1 MKKIPSLFRKKYT
14 AKKLEKKIFKK
25 LYVPEDKKYVKSL
38 FTEVEK
44 KGAKQIPIY
53 AIPEEKRTQL
63 AKKEMKRLK
72 ALAKQIK
79 SQKGRV
85 NFIPLIVSLA
95 FIAAIPICFTMFK
108 NVLIKKG
115 ITVVCE
121 KIFEAKCDI
130 ESVDFKFF
138 DSSLK
143 IKKIEIANKNDYMKN
158 LVDIGSITLDFDLGQ
173 LLRKRFV
180 ADELSV
186 LDVNS
191 GTERKTSGELP
202 PKKSKKIQKDKEK
215 TAKKASE
222 SKFGKMLAEK
232 KATAANSLE
241 KNITGL
247 FNQFNP
253 ETLMQTYYS
262 QLQTPA
268 ISQQVQEQIPQMVA
282 KWQAKPA
289 EVQATVDSLQ
299 ASVNEIVSFDYASV
313 QNNPLKIKEFIEKID
328 STKKNIEKVKSDA
341 NGVLKS
347 FNTDIAE
354 ADGLRKTVQNAV
366 THDMNFANSEI
377 NKIKS
382 LNISDGTK
390 LISGMF
396 ENVACDVLGKY
407 YPYAQKG
414 VNYLLELKTKQG
426 SDKKEAKA
434 KKEKK
439 EKSKYSVKRAPGRD
453 IFYRQDKV
461 PALWIK
467 KMAGSG
473 PNFFAQATDIASNQD
488 IIDKPA
494 KIDFNMDLNN
504 LHHSAK
510 LVVDFRS
517 NTKEPLIRADY
528 GIKNIPLNIPAE
540 KFGAYPGVPA
550 FTAKC
555 AVDAILKIF
564 DDEGFEITGKGWLTD
579 LNITT
584 VPFEPE
590 YASKIYSNVMG
601 RIKTVRASMT
611 SGFTLS
617 GGLNMLLDS
626 DADVQVMNSLKQ
638 EMEAQLAGIKE
649 NLKAELTKR
658 INEAS
663 GGALGQ
669 FGSLDDI
676 KKKLTGSVSTAT
688 GFEKQLNQKK
698 AEAEK
703 QMKGQAEDAAK
714 KATKQATDKA
724 KKEIGNQLK
733 NLF

>member
-14 AKKLEKKIFKK
+14 AKKLEKKIYKK
-25 LYVPEDKKYVKSL
+25 LYVPDDKKYVKGL

-53 AIPEEKRTQL
+53 AIPADKAEQL
-63 AKKEMKRLK
+63 AKKDMKRLK
-72 ALAKQIK
+72 LLAKQIK
-79 SQKGRV
+79 KQKGRV
-85 NFIPLIVSLA
+85 NFVPLIVTIA
-95 FIAAIPICFTMFK
+95 FIAAIPICFSMFK
-108 NVLIKKG
+108 NVIIKKA
-115 ITVVCE
+115 ITVACE
-121 KIFEAKCDI
+121 NIFEAKTDI
-130 ESVDFKFF
+130 EKVDFKFL

-158 LVDIGSITLDFDLGQ
+158 LVDIGSITIDFDLGQ

-186 LDVNS
+186 LDVNT
-191 GTERKTSGELP
+191 GTERTTSGELP
-202 PKKSKKIQKDKEK
+202 PAKEKKIKKQKAKAEK
-215 TAKKASE
+215 QASE
-222 SKFGKMLAEK
+222 SKLGKALSDK
-232 KATAANSLE
+232 KAVAANSLE

-253 ETLMQTYYS
+253 ETLMQNYAA

-268 ISQQVQEQIPQMVA
+268 ISKQVQEQIPQIVA

-289 EVQATVDSLQ
+289 EVQKTVDELQ
-299 ASVNEIVSFDYASV
+299 KSVNEIMSFDYSAV
-313 QNNPLKIKEFIEKID
+313 QNNPLKIKEFIESLD
-328 STKKNIEKVKSDA
+328 ATYKNIEKVKNDA
-341 NGVLKS
+341 NGVLNS
-347 FNTDIAE
+347 FNADIAE

-382 LNISDGTK
+382 LNVSDGTK

-414 VNYLLELKTKQG
+414 VSDLLELKSKQA
-426 SDKKEAKA
+426 SKPKTEKV

-439 EKSKYSVKRAPGRD
+439 KYSVKRAPGRD

-488 IIDKPA
+488 IINKPA
-494 KIDFNMDLNN
+494 KIDFNMDLWN
-504 LHHSAK
+504 LHHTAK
-510 LVVDFRS
+510 LVVDFRTE
-517 NTKEPLIRADY
+517 TKEPLVRADY
-528 GIKNIPLNIPAE
+528 GLKNIPLNIPAE
-540 KFGAYPGVPA
+540 KFGEYPGVPS
-550 FTAKC
+550 FDAKC
-555 AVDAILKIF
+555 AVDAIFKIF
-564 DDEGFEITGKGWLTD
+564 DDEGFEITGKGLLTD
-579 LNITT
+579 LKIST

-590 YASKIYSNVMG
+590 YASKIYSSVMG
-601 RIKTVRASMT
+601 RINTVRASMT
-611 SGFTLS
+611 SGFTIS
-617 GGLNMLLDS
+617 DGLKMALDS
-626 DADVQVMNSLKQ
+626 DADVQVINSIKK

-676 KKKLTGSVSTAT
+676 KSKLTGSVGQAN
-688 GFEKQLNQKK
+688 GYEKQLTQKRS
-698 AEAEK
+698 EAEK
-703 QMKGQAEDAAK
+703 QLKGKAEQATQ
-714 KATKQATDKA
+714 KATDSA

-733 NLF
+733 KLF

>member
-14 AKKLEKKIFKK
+14 AKKLEKKIYKK
-25 LYVPEDKKYVKSL
+25 LYVPDDKKYVKSL

-53 AIPEEKRTQL
+53 AIPADKAEQLEK
-63 AKKEMKRLK
+63 KDMKRLK
-72 ALAKQIK
+72 LLAKQIK

-85 NFIPLIVSLA
+85 NFVPLIVTIA
-95 FIAAIPICFTMFK
+95 FIVAIPVCFSMFK
-108 NVLIKKG
+108 NVIIKKAL
-115 ITVVCE
+115 TVVCE
-121 KIFEAKCDI
+121 NIFEAKTDI
-130 ESVDFKFF
+130 EKVDFKFL

-143 IKKIEIANKNDYMKN
+143 IKKVEIANKNDYMKN
-158 LVDIGSITLDFDLGQ
+158 LVDIGSITIDFDLGQ

-186 LDVNS
+186 LDVNT
-191 GTERKTSGELP
+191 GTERTTSGELP
-202 PKKSKKIQKDKEK
+202 PAKEKKIKKQKAKTEK
-215 TAKKASE
+215 AASE
-222 SKFGKMLAEK
+222 SKLGKALSDK
-232 KATAANSLE
+232 KAVAADSLQ

-253 ETLMQTYYS
+253 ETLMQNYAA

-268 ISQQVQEQIPQMVA
+268 ISTQVQEQIPQIVA

-289 EVQATVDSLQ
+289 EVQKTVDELQ
-299 ASVNEIVSFDYASV
+299 KSVNEIMAFDYSSV
-313 QNNPLKIKEFIEKID
+313 QNNPLKIKEFIETLD
-328 STKKNIEKVKSDA
+328 STYKNIDKVKNDA
-341 NGVLKS
+341 NGVLNS
-347 FNTDIAE
+347 FNADIAE

-382 LNISDGTK
+382 LNVSDGTK

-407 YPYAQKG
+407 YPYAMKG
-414 VNYLLELKTKQG
+414 VDYLLELKSKQATQP
-426 SDKKEAKA
+426 KKEKA

-439 EKSKYSVKRAPGRD
+439 QKYTVKRAPGRD

-488 IIDKPA
+488 IINKPA
-494 KIDFNMDLNN
+494 KIDFNMDLWN
-504 LHHSAK
+504 LQHTAK
-510 LVVDFRS
+510 LVVDFRTE
-517 NTKEPLIRADY
+517 TKEPLVRADY
-528 GIKNIPLNIPAE
+528 CLKNIPLNIPAE
-540 KFGAYPGVPA
+540 KFGEYPGVPS
-550 FTAKC
+550 FDAKC

-564 DDEGFEITGKGWLTD
+564 DDEGFEITGKGLLTD
-579 LNITT
+579 LKIST

-590 YASKIYSNVMG
+590 YASKIYSSVMG
-601 RIKTVRASMT
+601 RINTVRASMT

-617 GGLNMLLDS
+617 GGLNMALDS
-626 DADVQVMNSLKQ
+626 DADVQVINSIKK

-649 NLKAELTKR
+649 NLKSELTKR

-663 GGALGQ
+663 GGALSQ

-676 KKKLTGSVSTAT
+676 KSKLTGSVGQAN
-688 GFEKQLNQKK
+688 GYEKQLTQKRS
-698 AEAEK
+698 EAEK
-703 QMKGQAEDAAK
+703 QMKGKADEATK
-714 KATKQATDKA
+714 KATDSA
-724 KKEIGNQLK
+724 KKELGNKLK
-733 NLF
+733 KLF

>member
-14 AKKLEKKIFKK
+14 AKKLEKKIYKK
-25 LYVPEDKKYVKSL
+25 LYVPDDKKYVKGL

-53 AIPEEKRTQL
+53 AIPADKAEQL
-63 AKKEMKRLK
+63 AKKDMKRLK
-72 ALAKQIK
+72 LLAKQIK
-79 SQKGRV
+79 KQKGRV
-85 NFIPLIVSLA
+85 NFVPLIVTIA
-95 FIAAIPICFTMFK
+95 FIAAIPICFSMFK
-108 NVLIKKG
+108 NVIIKKA
-115 ITVVCE
+115 ITVACE
-121 KIFEAKCDI
+121 NIFEAKTDI
-130 ESVDFKFF
+130 EKVDFKFL

-158 LVDIGSITLDFDLGQ
+158 LVDIGSITIDFDLGQ

-186 LDVNS
+186 LDVNT
-191 GTERKTSGELP
+191 GTERTTSGELP
-202 PKKSKKIQKDKEK
+202 PAKEKKIKKQKAKAEK
-215 TAKKASE
+215 QASE
-222 SKFGKMLAEK
+222 SKLGKALSDK
-232 KATAANSLE
+232 KAVAANSLE

-253 ETLMQTYYS
+253 ETLMQNYAA

-268 ISQQVQEQIPQMVA
+268 ISKQVQEQIPQIVA

-289 EVQATVDSLQ
+289 EVQKTVDELQ
-299 ASVNEIVSFDYASV
+299 KSVNEIMSFDYSAV
-313 QNNPLKIKEFIEKID
+313 QNNPLKIKEFIESLD
-328 STKKNIEKVKSDA
+328 ATYKNIEKVKNDA
-341 NGVLKS
+341 NGVLNS
-347 FNTDIAE
+347 FNADIAE

-382 LNISDGTK
+382 LNVSDGTK

-414 VNYLLELKTKQG
+414 VNYLLELKSKQA
-426 SDKKEAKA
+426 SKPKTEKVKKDKK
-434 KKEKK
+434 
-439 EKSKYSVKRAPGRD
+439 KYSVKRAPGRD

-488 IIDKPA
+488 IINKPA
-494 KIDFNMDLNN
+494 KIDFNMDLWN
-504 LHHSAK
+504 LQHTAK
-510 LVVDFRS
+510 LVVDFRTE
-517 NTKEPLIRADY
+517 TKEPLVRADY
-528 GIKNIPLNIPAE
+528 GLKNIPLNIPAE
-540 KFGAYPGVPA
+540 KFGEYPGVPS
-550 FTAKC
+550 FDAKC
-555 AVDAILKIF
+555 AVDAIFKIF
-564 DDEGFEITGKGWLTD
+564 DDEGFEITGKGLLTD
-579 LNITT
+579 LKIST

-590 YASKIYSNVMG
+590 YASKIYSSVMG

-611 SGFTLS
+611 SGFTIS
-617 GGLNMLLDS
+617 DGLKMALDS
-626 DADVQVMNSLKQ
+626 DADVQVINSIKK
-638 EMEAQLAGIKE
+638 EMEVQLAGIKE

-676 KKKLTGSVSTAT
+676 KSKLTGSVGQAN
-688 GFEKQLNQKK
+688 GYEKQLTQKRS
-698 AEAEK
+698 EAEK
-703 QMKGQAEDAAK
+703 QLKGKAEETTK
-714 KATKQATDKA
+714 KATDSA

-733 NLF
+733 KLF

>member
-14 AKKLEKKIFKK
+14 AKKLEKKIYKR
-25 LYVPEDKKYVKSL
+25 LYVPDDRKYVKSL
-38 FTEVEK
+38 FSEVEK
-44 KGAKQIPIY
+44 KGKKQIPIY
-53 AIPEEKRTQL
+53 AIPSDKAEQL
-63 AKKEMKRLK
+63 AKKDMKRLK

-85 NFIPLIVSLA
+85 NFVPLFVTLA
-95 FIAAIPICFTMFK
+95 FIAAIPICFITFK
-108 NVLIKKG
+108 NVIIKKA

-121 KIFEAKCDI
+121 NIFEAKCDI
-130 ESVDFKFF
+130 ENVDFKFL

-180 ADELSV
+180 ADELSL

-191 GTERKTSGELP
+191 GTDRKTSGELP
-202 PKKSKKIQKDKEK
+202 PKKEKKIKKSKEK
-215 TAKKASE
+215 VEKQASE
-222 SKFGKMLAEK
+222 SKFGKILAEK
-232 KATAANSLE
+232 KATAASSLE
-241 KNITGL
+241 SNITGL
-247 FNQFNP
+247 FNQVNP
-253 ETLMQTYYS
+253 ETLMNNFNA

-268 ISQQVQEQIPQMVA
+268 VSQQVQEQIPQIVA
-282 KWQAKPA
+282 KWQAKP
-289 EVQATVDSLQ
+289 VDIQKTVDELQ
-299 ASVNEIVSFDYASV
+299 KSVNEIMAFDFNAV
-313 QNNPLKIKEFIEKID
+313 QNNPLKIKEFIENID
-328 STKKNIEKVKSDA
+328 STKKNIEKVKNDA

-347 FNTDIAE
+347 FNADVSE
-354 ADGLRKTVQNAV
+354 ADALRKKVQNAV

-426 SDKKEAKA
+426 SDAKKAKEEKA
-434 KKEKK
+434 KKEKT
-439 EKSKYSVKRAPGRD
+439 KYTVHRAPGRD
-453 IFYRQDKV
+453 IFYKQDKV

-488 IIDKPA
+488 IINKPA
-494 KIDFNMDLNN
+494 KIDFNMELYGLNHN
-504 LHHSAK
+504 AK
-510 LVVDFRS
+510 VVVDFRTD
-517 NTKEPLIRADY
+517 TKEPLVRADY
-528 GIKNIPLNIPAE
+528 GLKNIPLNIPAE
-540 KFGAYPGVPA
+540 KFGEYPGVPS
-550 FTAKC
+550 FDSKC

-564 DDEGFEITGKGWLTD
+564 DDEGFELTGKGLLTD
-579 LNITT
+579 LKISTI
-584 VPFEPE
+584 PFEPE

-601 RIKTVRASMT
+601 RINTVRAGIT
-611 SGFTLS
+611 SGFTMS
-617 GGLNMLLDS
+617 GGLNLNLSS
-626 DADVQVMNSLKQ
+626 DADVQVINSLKK

-649 NLKAELTKR
+649 NLKAELTKK

-669 FGSLDDI
+669 FGSLDEL
-676 KKKLTGSVSTAT
+676 KNKLTGSVNQAT
-688 GFEKQLNQKK
+688 GYEKQLQQKRT
-698 AEAEK
+698 EAEK
-703 QMKGQAEDAAK
+703 QLKGKTEETTK
-714 KATKQATDKA
+714 KAAESATK
-724 KKEIGNQLK
+724 ELGNQLK
-733 NLF
+733 KLF

>member
-14 AKKLEKKIFKK
+14 AKKLEKKIYKK
-25 LYVPEDKKYVKSL
+25 LYVPDDKKYVKGL

-53 AIPEEKRTQL
+53 AIPADKAEQL
-63 AKKEMKRLK
+63 AKKDMKRLK
-72 ALAKQIK
+72 LLAKQIK
-79 SQKGRV
+79 KQKGRV
-85 NFIPLIVSLA
+85 NFVPLIVTIA
-95 FIAAIPICFTMFK
+95 FIAAIPICFSMFK
-108 NVLIKKG
+108 NVIIKKA

-121 KIFEAKCDI
+121 NIFEAKTDI
-130 ESVDFKFF
+130 EKVDFKFL

-158 LVDIGSITLDFDLGQ
+158 LVDIGSITIDFDLGQ

-202 PKKSKKIQKDKEK
+202 PAKEKKIKNQKAKAEKE
-215 TAKKASE
+215 ASE
-222 SKFGKMLAEK
+222 SKLGKALSDK
-232 KATAANSLE
+232 KAVAANSLE

-253 ETLMQTYYS
+253 ETLMQNYAA

-268 ISQQVQEQIPQMVA
+268 ISKQVQEQIPQIVA

-289 EVQATVDSLQ
+289 EVQKTVDELQ
-299 ASVNEIVSFDYASV
+299 KSVNEIMSFDYSAV
-313 QNNPLKIKEFIEKID
+313 QNNPLKIKEFIESLD
-328 STKKNIEKVKSDA
+328 ATYKNIEKVKNDA
-341 NGVLKS
+341 NGVLNS
-347 FNTDIAE
+347 FNADIAE

-382 LNISDGTK
+382 LDVSDGTK

-414 VNYLLELKTKQG
+414 VSYLLELKSKQA
-426 SDKKEAKA
+426 SKPKTEKV

-439 EKSKYSVKRAPGRD
+439 KYSVKRAPGRD

-488 IIDKPA
+488 IINKPA
-494 KIDFNMDLNN
+494 KIDFNMDLWN
-504 LHHSAK
+504 LQHTAK
-510 LVVDFRS
+510 LVVDFRTE
-517 NTKEPLIRADY
+517 TKEPLVRADY
-528 GIKNIPLNIPAE
+528 GLKNIPLNIPAE
-540 KFGAYPGVPA
+540 KFGEYPGVPS
-550 FTAKC
+550 FDAKC
-555 AVDAILKIF
+555 AVDAIFKIF
-564 DDEGFEITGKGWLTD
+564 DDEGFEITGKGLLTD
-579 LNITT
+579 LKIST

-590 YASKIYSNVMG
+590 YASKIYSSVMG
-601 RIKTVRASMT
+601 RINTVRASMT
-611 SGFTLS
+611 SGFTIS
-617 GGLNMLLDS
+617 DGLKMALDS
-626 DADVQVMNSLKQ
+626 DADVQVINSIKK

-649 NLKAELTKR
+649 NLKTELTKR

-676 KKKLTGSVSTAT
+676 KSKLTGSVGQAN
-688 GFEKQLNQKK
+688 GYEKQLTQKRS
-698 AEAEK
+698 EAEK
-703 QMKGQAEDAAK
+703 QLKGKAEEATK
-714 KATKQATDKA
+714 KATDSA

-733 NLF
+733 KLF

>member
-14 AKKLEKKIFKK
+14 AKKLEKKIYKK
-25 LYVPEDKKYVKSL
+25 LYVPDDKKYVKGL

-53 AIPEEKRTQL
+53 AIPADKAEQL
-63 AKKEMKRLK
+63 AKKDMKRLK
-72 ALAKQIK
+72 LLAKQIK
-79 SQKGRV
+79 KQKGRV
-85 NFIPLIVSLA
+85 NFVPLIVTIA
-95 FIAAIPICFTMFK
+95 FIAAIPICFSMFK
-108 NVLIKKG
+108 NVIIKKA

-121 KIFEAKCDI
+121 NIFEAKTDI
-130 ESVDFKFF
+130 EKVDFKFL

-158 LVDIGSITLDFDLGQ
+158 LVDIGSITIDFDLGQ

-186 LDVNS
+186 LDVNT
-191 GTERKTSGELP
+191 GTERTTSGELP
-202 PKKSKKIQKDKEK
+202 PAKEKKIKKQKAKAEK
-215 TAKKASE
+215 QASE
-222 SKFGKMLAEK
+222 SKLGKALSDK
-232 KATAANSLE
+232 KAVAANSLE

-253 ETLMQTYYS
+253 ETLMQNYAA

-268 ISQQVQEQIPQMVA
+268 ISKQVQEQIPQIVA

-289 EVQATVDSLQ
+289 EVQKTVDELQ
-299 ASVNEIVSFDYASV
+299 KSVNEIMSFDYSAV
-313 QNNPLKIKEFIEKID
+313 QNNPLKIKEFIESLD
-328 STKKNIEKVKSDA
+328 ATYKNIEKVKNDA
-341 NGVLKS
+341 NGVLNS
-347 FNTDIAE
+347 FNADIAE

-382 LNISDGTK
+382 LNVSDGTK

-407 YPYAQKG
+407 YPYVQKG
-414 VNYLLELKTKQG
+414 VSYLLELKSKQA
-426 SDKKEAKA
+426 SKPKTEKV

-439 EKSKYSVKRAPGRD
+439 KYSVKRAPGRD

-488 IIDKPA
+488 IINKPA
-494 KIDFNMDLNN
+494 KIDFNMDLWN
-504 LHHSAK
+504 LQHTAK
-510 LVVDFRS
+510 LVVDFRTE
-517 NTKEPLIRADY
+517 TKEPLVRADY
-528 GIKNIPLNIPAE
+528 GLKNIPLNIPAE
-540 KFGAYPGVPA
+540 KFGEYPGVPS
-550 FTAKC
+550 FDAKC

-564 DDEGFEITGKGWLTD
+564 DDEGFEITGKGLLTD
-579 LNITT
+579 LKIST

-590 YASKIYSNVMG
+590 YASKIYSSVMG
-601 RIKTVRASMT
+601 RINTVRASMT

-617 GGLNMLLDS
+617 GGLNMALDS
-626 DADVQVMNSLKQ
+626 DADVQVINSIKK

-649 NLKAELTKR
+649 NLKSELTKR

-663 GGALGQ
+663 GGALSQ

-676 KKKLTGSVSTAT
+676 KSKLTGSVGQAN
-688 GFEKQLNQKK
+688 GYEKQLTQKRS
-698 AEAEK
+698 EAEK
-703 QMKGQAEDAAK
+703 QMKGKADEATK
-714 KATKQATDKA
+714 KATDSA

-733 NLF
+733 KLF

>member
-14 AKKLEKKIFKK
+14 AKKLEKKIYKK
-25 LYVPEDKKYVKSL
+25 LYVPDDKKYVKGL

-53 AIPEEKRTQL
+53 AIPADKAEQL
-63 AKKEMKRLK
+63 AKKDMKRLK
-72 ALAKQIK
+72 LLAKQIK
-79 SQKGRV
+79 KQKGRV
-85 NFIPLIVSLA
+85 NFVPLIVTIA
-95 FIAAIPICFTMFK
+95 FIVAIPICFSMFK
-108 NVLIKKG
+108 NVIIKKA
-115 ITVVCE
+115 ITVACE
-121 KIFEAKCDI
+121 NIFEAKTDI
-130 ESVDFKFF
+130 EKVDFKFL

-158 LVDIGSITLDFDLGQ
+158 LVDIGSITIDFDLGQ

-191 GTERKTSGELP
+191 GTERKTSGELSP
-202 PKKSKKIQKDKEK
+202 AKEKKIKKQKAKAEKE
-215 TAKKASE
+215 ASE
-222 SKFGKMLAEK
+222 SKLGKALSDK
-232 KATAANSLE
+232 KAVAANSLE

-253 ETLMQTYYS
+253 ETLMQNYAA

-268 ISQQVQEQIPQMVA
+268 ISKQVQEQIPQIVA

-289 EVQATVDSLQ
+289 EVQKTVDELQ
-299 ASVNEIVSFDYASV
+299 KSVNEIMSFDYSAV
-313 QNNPLKIKEFIEKID
+313 QNNPLKIKEFIESLD
-328 STKKNIEKVKSDA
+328 ATYKNIDKVKNDA
-341 NGVLKS
+341 NGVLNS
-347 FNTDIAE
+347 FNADIAE

-382 LNISDGTK
+382 LNVSDGTK

-414 VNYLLELKTKQG
+414 VNYLLELKSKQA
-426 SDKKEAKA
+426 SKPKTEKV

-439 EKSKYSVKRAPGRD
+439 KYSVKRAPGRD

-488 IIDKPA
+488 IINKPA
-494 KIDFNMDLNN
+494 RIDFNMDLWN
-504 LHHSAK
+504 LQHTAK
-510 LVVDFRS
+510 LVVDFRTE
-517 NTKEPLIRADY
+517 TKEPLVRADY
-528 GIKNIPLNIPAE
+528 GLKNIPLNIPAE
-540 KFGAYPGVPA
+540 KFGEYPGVPS
-550 FTAKC
+550 FDAKC
-555 AVDAILKIF
+555 AVDAIFKIF
-564 DDEGFEITGKGWLTD
+564 DDEGFEITGKGLLTD
-579 LNITT
+579 LKIST

-590 YASKIYSNVMG
+590 YASKIYSSVMG
-601 RIKTVRASMT
+601 RINTVRASMT
-611 SGFTLS
+611 SGFTIS
-617 GGLNMLLDS
+617 DGLKMALDS
-626 DADVQVMNSLKQ
+626 DADVQVINSIKK

-676 KKKLTGSVSTAT
+676 KSKLTGSVGQAN
-688 GFEKQLNQKK
+688 GYEKQLTQKRS
-698 AEAEK
+698 EAEK
-703 QMKGQAEDAAK
+703 QLKGKAEEATK
-714 KATKQATDKA
+714 KATDSA

-733 NLF
+733 KLF

>member
-25 LYVPEDKKYVKSL
+25 LYVPDDKKYVKSL
-38 FTEVEK
+38 FAEVEK
-44 KGAKQIPIY
+44 KGSKQIPIY
-53 AIPEEKRTQL
+53 AIPQEKHEQL

-72 ALAKQIK
+72 VLAKQIK

-85 NFIPLIVSLA
+85 NIVPLIVTLA
-95 FIAAIPICFTMFK
+95 FIAAIPITFTMFK
-108 NVLIKKG
+108 NVLIKAG
-115 ITVVCE
+115 ITLVCE
-121 KIFEAKCDI
+121 RVFEARCDI
-130 ESVDFKFF
+130 EKVDFKFF

-143 IKKIEIANKNDYMKN
+143 IKKVEIANKNDYMKN

-173 LLRKRFV
+173 LLKKRFV

-202 PKKSKKIQKDKEK
+202 PAKLKKLKKKKDKA
-215 TAKKASE
+215 AKKASE
-222 SKFGKMLAEK
+222 SKFGKILAEK
-232 KATAANSLE
+232 KEVAANSLE
-241 KNITGL
+241 QNITGL
-247 FNQFNP
+247 FNSLNP
-253 ETLMQTYYS
+253 ETLMNNFYA
-262 QLQTPA
+262 QLQTPE
-268 ISQQVQEQIPQMVA
+268 ISKQVQEQVPQIVA
-282 KWQAKPA
+282 KWQAKPV
-289 EVQATVDSLQ
+289 EVQKTVDDLSK
-299 ASVNEIVSFDYASV
+299 SVNDIVAFDYGAV
-313 QNNPLKIKEFIEKID
+313 QNNPLKIKEFIETID
-328 STKKNIEKVKSDA
+328 STKKNIEKVKNDA

-347 FNTDIAE
+347 FNNDLAE

-366 THDMNFANSEI
+366 NHDMNLANSEI
-377 NKIKS
+377 NKIKA

-426 SDKKEAKA
+426 GEKKDAAAKKA
-434 KKEKK
+434 KKEKT
-439 EKSKYSVKRAPGRD
+439 KYTVHRAPGRD

-473 PNFFAQATDIASNQD
+473 PNFSAEASDIASNQD

-494 KIDFNMDLNN
+494 KINFNMDLYN
-504 LHHSAK
+504 LKHTAK
-510 LVVDFRS
+510 LVVDFR
-517 NTKEPLIRADY
+517 TKTSEPLVRADY

-550 FTAKC
+550 FDAKC
-555 AVDAILKIF
+555 AVDAIIKIF
-564 DDEGFEITGKGWLTD
+564 DDEGFEITGKGLLTD
-579 LNITT
+579 LKITT

-601 RIKTVRASMT
+601 RINTVRASVT
-611 SGFTLS
+611 SGFTMS
-617 GGLNMLLDS
+617 GGLKMLLDS
-626 DADVQVMNSLKQ
+626 DADVQVINSLKK
-638 EMEAQLAGIKE
+638 EMEAQLAEIK
-649 NLKAELTKR
+649 NKLKDELTKK

-676 KKKLTGSVSTAT
+676 KTKLTGSVNMAKD
-688 GFEKQLNQKK
+688 FENKLNQKR

-703 QMKGQAEDAAK
+703 QMKSKAEAETK
-714 KATKQATDKA
+714 KAAQQATDNA

-733 NLF
+733 KLF

>member
-14 AKKLEKKIFKK
+14 AKKLEKKIYKK

-38 FTEVEK
+38 FSEVEK
-44 KGAKQIPIY
+44 KGKKQIPLY
-53 AIPEEKRTQL
+53 AIPEEKQAQL

-79 SQKGRV
+79 KQKGRINIV
-85 NFIPLIVSLA
+85 PLLVTLA

-115 ITVVCE
+115 ITIACE

-130 ESVDFKFF
+130 QSVDFKLL

-202 PKKSKKIQKDKEK
+202 PAKAKKIKKDKAK

-222 SKFGKMLAEK
+222 SQLGKMLAEK
-232 KATAANSLE
+232 KAVAASSLE

-247 FNQFNP
+247 FNSLNP
-253 ETLMQTYYS
+253 ETLMQNFAA
-262 QLQTPA
+262 QLQTPEV
-268 ISQQVQEQIPQMVA
+268 SKQVQEQVPQIIA

-289 EVQATVDSLQ
+289 EVQQTVDALQ
-299 ASVNEIVSFDYASV
+299 ASVNEILNFDYNSV
-313 QNNPLKIKEFIEKID
+313 QNNPLKIKEFIDTLD
-328 STKKNIEKVKSDA
+328 STYKNIDKVKNDA
-341 NGVLKS
+341 NGVLNS
-347 FNTDIAE
+347 FNADIAE

-390 LISGMF
+390 LISGMA

-414 VNYLLELKTKQG
+414 VNYLLELKTKQ
-426 SDKKEAKA
+426 ATQP
-434 KKEKK
+434 KKEKVKK
-439 EKSKYSVKRAPGRD
+439 EKTKYTVKRAPGRD
-453 IFYRQDKV
+453 IYYRQDKV
-461 PALWIK
+461 PSVWIK

-488 IIDKPA
+488 IINKPA
-494 KIDFNMDLNN
+494 IIGFNMELFN
-504 LHHSAK
+504 LQHSAK
-510 LVVDFRS
+510 LVVDFRT
-517 NTKEPLIRADY
+517 NTSEPLIRADY
-528 GIKNIPLNIPAE
+528 GLKNLPLVIPAE
-540 KFGAYPGVPA
+540 KFGSYPGVPA
-550 FTAKC
+550 FDAKC

-564 DDEGFEITGKGWLTD
+564 DDEGFEITGKGLLTD
-579 LNITT
+579 LKITT

-601 RIKTVRASMT
+601 RINTVRASIS
-611 SGFTLS
+611 SGFTMS

-626 DADVQVMNSLKQ
+626 DADVQVLNSLRK
-638 EMEAQLAGIKE
+638 EMEAQLNDIK
-649 NLKAELTKR
+649 NKLKDELTKK

-676 KKKLTGSVSTAT
+676 KAKLTGSVGKANE
-688 GFEKQLNQKK
+688 FEKKLQQKR
-698 AEAEK
+698 AEAEN
-703 QMKGQAEDAAK
+703 QMRSKAEEETK
-714 KATKQATDKA
+714 KAVQQTTDNLKN
-724 KKEIGNQLK
+724 ELGNQLK
-733 NLF
+733 KLF

>member
-14 AKKLEKKIFKK
+14 AKKLEKKIYKK
-25 LYVPEDKKYVKSL
+25 LYVPDDKKYVKSL

-53 AIPEEKRTQL
+53 AIPADKAEQL
-63 AKKEMKRLK
+63 AKKDMKRLK
-72 ALAKQIK
+72 LLAKQIK

-85 NFIPLIVSLA
+85 NFVPLIVTIA
-95 FIAAIPICFTMFK
+95 FIVAIPVCFSMFK
-108 NVLIKKG
+108 NVIIKKAL
-115 ITVVCE
+115 TVVCE
-121 KIFEAKCDI
+121 NIFEAKTDI
-130 ESVDFKFF
+130 EKVDFKFL

-158 LVDIGSITLDFDLGQ
+158 LVDIGSITIDFDLGQ

-186 LDVNS
+186 LDVNT
-191 GTERKTSGELP
+191 GTERTTSGELP
-202 PKKSKKIQKDKEK
+202 PAKEKKIKKQKEK
-215 TAKKASE
+215 AEKAASE
-222 SKFGKMLAEK
+222 SKLGKALSDK
-232 KATAANSLE
+232 KAVAADSLQ

-253 ETLMQTYYS
+253 ETLMQNYAA

-268 ISQQVQEQIPQMVA
+268 ISTQVQEQIPQIVA

-289 EVQATVDSLQ
+289 EVQKTVDELQ
-299 ASVNEIVSFDYASV
+299 KSVNEIMAFDFSSV
-313 QNNPLKIKEFIEKID
+313 QNNPLKIKEFIESLD
-328 STKKNIEKVKSDA
+328 STYKNIDKVKNDA
-341 NGVLKS
+341 NGVLNS
-347 FNTDIAE
+347 FNSDIAE

-382 LNISDGTK
+382 LNVSDGTK

-414 VNYLLELKTKQG
+414 VNYLLELKSKQA
-426 SDKKEAKA
+426 SKPKTEKA

-439 EKSKYSVKRAPGRD
+439 KYSVKRAPGRD

-488 IIDKPA
+488 IINKPA
-494 KIDFNMDLNN
+494 KIDFNMDLWN
-504 LHHSAK
+504 LQHTAK
-510 LVVDFRS
+510 LVVDFRTE
-517 NTKEPLIRADY
+517 TKEPLVRADY
-528 GIKNIPLNIPAE
+528 GLKNIPLNIPAE
-540 KFGAYPGVPA
+540 KFGEYPGVPS
-550 FTAKC
+550 FDAKC

-564 DDEGFEITGKGWLTD
+564 DDEGFEITGKGLLTD
-579 LNITT
+579 LKIST

-590 YASKIYSNVMG
+590 YASKIYSSVMG
-601 RIKTVRASMT
+601 RINTVRASMT

-617 GGLNMLLDS
+617 GGLNMALDS
-626 DADVQVMNSLKQ
+626 DADVQVINSIKK

-649 NLKAELTKR
+649 NLKSELTKR

-663 GGALGQ
+663 GGALSQ

-676 KKKLTGSVSTAT
+676 KSKLTGSVGQAN
-688 GFEKQLNQKK
+688 GYEKQLTQKRS
-698 AEAEK
+698 EAEK
-703 QMKGQAEDAAK
+703 QIKGKADEATK
-714 KATKQATDKA
+714 KATDSA
-724 KKEIGNQLK
+724 KKELGNQLK
-733 NLF
+733 KLF

>member
-14 AKKLEKKIFKK
+14 AKKLEKKIYKK

-38 FTEVEK
+38 FVEVGK
-44 KGAKQIPIY
+44 KGKKEIPIY
-53 AIPEEKRTQL
+53 AIPPEKAEQL

-72 ALAKQIK
+72 LLAKQIK

-85 NFIPLIVSLA
+85 NVVPLIVTLA

-108 NVLIKKG
+108 NIIIKKA
-115 ITVVCE
+115 ITATCE

-130 ESVDFKFF
+130 EKVDFKFF

-202 PKKSKKIQKDKEK
+202 PKKQKKIKKEK
-215 TAKKASE
+215 AKTEKEASE
-222 SKFGKMLAEK
+222 SKLGKVLAEK
-232 KATAANSLE
+232 KATAASSLE
-241 KNITGL
+241 QNITGL

-253 ETLMQTYYS
+253 ETLMNTYYA

-268 ISQQVQEQIPQMVA
+268 ISKQVQEQVPQIVA

-289 EVQATVDSLQ
+289 EVQKTVDELQ
-299 ASVNEIVSFDYASV
+299 KSVNDIVSFDFNSV
-313 QNNPLKIKEFIEKID
+313 QNNPLKIKEFIETID
-328 STKKNIEKVKSDA
+328 STKKNLEKVKSDA
-341 NGVLKS
+341 NGVLNS
-347 FNTDIAE
+347 FNADIAE
-354 ADGLRKTVQNAV
+354 ADNLRKTVQDAV
-366 THDMNFANSEI
+366 THDMNFANAEI

-407 YPYAQKG
+407 YPYAVKG
-414 VNYLLELKTKQG
+414 VDYLLEMKAKQA
-426 SDKKEAKA
+426 SQPKKEKA

-439 EKSKYSVKRAPGRD
+439 QKYTVKRAAGRD

-473 PNFFAQATDIASNQD
+473 PNFYAQATDIASNQD
-488 IIDKPA
+488 IINKPA
-494 KIDFNMDLNN
+494 KIDFNMDLYN
-504 LHHSAK
+504 LQHTAK
-510 LVVDFRS
+510 LVVDFRT
-517 NTKEPLIRADY
+517 NTSEPLIRADY
-528 GIKNIPLNIPAE
+528 GLKNIPLNIPAE

-550 FTAKC
+550 FDAKC

-564 DDEGFEITGKGWLTD
+564 DDEGFEITGKGLLTD
-579 LNITT
+579 LKITT
-584 VPFEPE
+584 APFEPE

-601 RIKTVRASMT
+601 RINTVRASVT
-611 SGFTLS
+611 SGFTMS
-617 GGLNMLLDS
+617 GGLKMLLDS
-626 DADVQVMNSLKQ
+626 DADVQVINSLKK
-638 EMEAQLAGIKE
+638 EMEAQLAEIK
-649 NLKAELTKR
+649 NKLKDELTKK

-676 KKKLTGSVSTAT
+676 KNKLTGSLGQANDY
-688 GFEKQLNQKK
+688 EKKLNQKRS
-698 AEAEK
+698 EAEK
-703 QMKGQAEDAAK
+703 QMKGKADEATK
-714 KATKQATDKA
+714 KATDSA
-724 KKEIGNQLK
+724 KKELGNQLK
-733 NLF
+733 KLF

>member
-14 AKKLEKKIFKK
+14 AKKLEKKIYKK
-25 LYVPEDKKYVKSL
+25 LYVPDDKKYVKSL

-53 AIPEEKRTQL
+53 AIPADKAEQL
-63 AKKEMKRLK
+63 AKKDMKRLK
-72 ALAKQIK
+72 LLAKQIK

-85 NFIPLIVSLA
+85 NFVPLIVTIA
-95 FIAAIPICFTMFK
+95 FIVAIPVCFSMFK
-108 NVLIKKG
+108 NVIIKKAL
-115 ITVVCE
+115 TVVCE
-121 KIFEAKCDI
+121 NIFEAKTDI
-130 ESVDFKFF
+130 GKVDFKFL

-143 IKKIEIANKNDYMKN
+143 IKKVEIANKNDYMKN
-158 LVDIGSITLDFDLGQ
+158 LVDIGSITIDFDLGQ

-186 LDVNS
+186 LDVNT
-191 GTERKTSGELP
+191 GTERTTSGELP
-202 PKKSKKIQKDKEK
+202 PAKEKKIKKQKEK
-215 TAKKASE
+215 AEKAASE
-222 SKFGKMLAEK
+222 SKLGKALSDK
-232 KATAANSLE
+232 KAVAADSLQ

-253 ETLMQTYYS
+253 ETLMQNYAA

-268 ISQQVQEQIPQMVA
+268 ISTQVQEQIPQIVA

-289 EVQATVDSLQ
+289 EVQKTVDELQ
-299 ASVNEIVSFDYASV
+299 KSVNEIMAFDFSSV
-313 QNNPLKIKEFIEKID
+313 QNNPLKIKEFIESLD
-328 STKKNIEKVKSDA
+328 STYKNIDKVKNDA
-341 NGVLKS
+341 NGVLNS
-347 FNTDIAE
+347 FNADVAE
-354 ADGLRKTVQNAV
+354 ADGLRKNVQNAV

-382 LNISDGTK
+382 LNVSDGTK

-407 YPYAQKG
+407 YPYAMKG
-414 VNYLLELKTKQG
+414 VDYLLELKSKQATQP
-426 SDKKEAKA
+426 KKEKA

-439 EKSKYSVKRAPGRD
+439 QKYTVKRAPGRD

-488 IIDKPA
+488 IINKPA
-494 KIDFNMDLNN
+494 KIDFNMDLWN
-504 LHHSAK
+504 LQHTAK
-510 LVVDFRS
+510 LVVDFRTE
-517 NTKEPLIRADY
+517 TKEPLVRADY
-528 GIKNIPLNIPAE
+528 GLKNIPLNIPAE
-540 KFGAYPGVPA
+540 KFGEYPGVPS
-550 FTAKC
+550 FDAKC

-564 DDEGFEITGKGWLTD
+564 DDEGFEITGKGLLTD
-579 LNITT
+579 LKIST

-590 YASKIYSNVMG
+590 YASKIYSSVMG
-601 RIKTVRASMT
+601 RINTVRASMT

-617 GGLNMLLDS
+617 GGLNMALDS
-626 DADVQVMNSLKQ
+626 DADVQVINSIKK

-663 GGALGQ
+663 GGALSQ

-676 KKKLTGSVSTAT
+676 KSKLTGSVGQAN
-688 GFEKQLNQKK
+688 GYEKQLTQKRS
-698 AEAEK
+698 EAEK
-703 QMKGQAEDAAK
+703 QMKGKADEATK
-714 KATKQATDKA
+714 KATDSA

-733 NLF
+733 KLF

>member
-14 AKKLEKKIFKK
+14 AKKLEKKIYKK
-25 LYVPEDKKYVKSL
+25 LYVPDDKKYVKSL

-53 AIPEEKRTQL
+53 AIPADKAEQL
-63 AKKEMKRLK
+63 AKKDMKRLK
-72 ALAKQIK
+72 LLAKQIK

-85 NFIPLIVSLA
+85 NFVPLIVTIA
-95 FIAAIPICFTMFK
+95 FIVAIPVCFSMFK
-108 NVLIKKG
+108 NVIIKKAL
-115 ITVVCE
+115 TVVCE
-121 KIFEAKCDI
+121 NIFEAKTDI
-130 ESVDFKFF
+130 EKVDFKFL

-143 IKKIEIANKNDYMKN
+143 IKKVEIANKNDYMKN
-158 LVDIGSITLDFDLGQ
+158 LVDIGSITIDFDLGQ

-186 LDVNS
+186 LDVNT

-202 PKKSKKIQKDKEK
+202 PAKEKKIKKQKAKAEKE
-215 TAKKASE
+215 ASE
-222 SKFGKMLAEK
+222 SKLGKALSDK
-232 KATAANSLE
+232 KAVAADSLQ

-253 ETLMQTYYS
+253 ETLMQNYAA

-268 ISQQVQEQIPQMVA
+268 ISTQVQEQIPQIVA

-289 EVQATVDSLQ
+289 EVQKTVDELQ
-299 ASVNEIVSFDYASV
+299 KSVNEIMAFDFSSV
-313 QNNPLKIKEFIEKID
+313 QNNPLKIKEFIESLD
-328 STKKNIEKVKSDA
+328 STYKNIDKVKNDA
-341 NGVLKS
+341 NGVLNS
-347 FNTDIAE
+347 FNADIAE

-382 LNISDGTK
+382 LNVSDGTK

-407 YPYAQKG
+407 YPYAMKG
-414 VNYLLELKTKQG
+414 VDYLLELKSKQA
-426 SDKKEAKA
+426 SKPKTEKP

-439 EKSKYSVKRAPGRD
+439 KYSVKRAPGRD

-488 IIDKPA
+488 IINKPA
-494 KIDFNMDLNN
+494 KIDFNMDLWN
-504 LHHSAK
+504 LQHTAK
-510 LVVDFRS
+510 LVVDFRTE
-517 NTKEPLIRADY
+517 TKEPLIRADY
-528 GIKNIPLNIPAE
+528 GLKNIPLNIPAE
-540 KFGAYPGVPA
+540 KFGEYPGVPS
-550 FTAKC
+550 FDAKC

-564 DDEGFEITGKGWLTD
+564 DDEGFEITGKGLLTD
-579 LNITT
+579 LKIST

-590 YASKIYSNVMG
+590 YASKIYSSVMG
-601 RIKTVRASMT
+601 RINTVRASMT

-617 GGLNMLLDS
+617 GGLNMALDS
-626 DADVQVMNSLKQ
+626 DADVQVINSIKK

-649 NLKAELTKR
+649 NLKSELTKR

-663 GGALGQ
+663 GGALSQ

-676 KKKLTGSVSTAT
+676 KSKLTGSVGQAN
-688 GFEKQLNQKK
+688 GYEKQLTQKRS
-698 AEAEK
+698 EAEK
-703 QMKGQAEDAAK
+703 QMKGKADEATK
-714 KATKQATDKA
+714 KATDSA

-733 NLF
+733 KLF

>member
-14 AKKLEKKIFKK
+14 AKKLEKKIYKK
-25 LYVPEDKKYVKSL
+25 LYVPDDKKYVKSL

-53 AIPEEKRTQL
+53 AIPADKAEQL
-63 AKKEMKRLK
+63 AKKDMKRLK
-72 ALAKQIK
+72 LLAKQIK

-85 NFIPLIVSLA
+85 NFVPLFVTIA
-95 FIAAIPICFTMFK
+95 FIVAIPVCFSMFK
-108 NVLIKKG
+108 NVIIKKAL
-115 ITVVCE
+115 TVVCE
-121 KIFEAKCDI
+121 NIFEAKTDI
-130 ESVDFKFF
+130 EKVDFKFL

-143 IKKIEIANKNDYMKN
+143 IKKVEIANKNDYMKN
-158 LVDIGSITLDFDLGQ
+158 LVDIGSITIDFDLGQ

-186 LDVNS
+186 LDVNT
-191 GTERKTSGELP
+191 GTERTTLGELP
-202 PKKSKKIQKDKEK
+202 PAKEKKIKKQKAKAEK
-215 TAKKASE
+215 AASE
-222 SKFGKMLAEK
+222 SKLGKALSDK
-232 KATAANSLE
+232 KAVAADSLQ

-253 ETLMQTYYS
+253 ETLMQNYAA

-268 ISQQVQEQIPQMVA
+268 ISTQVQEQIPQIVA

-289 EVQATVDSLQ
+289 EVQKTVDELQ
-299 ASVNEIVSFDYASV
+299 KSVNEIMAFDYSSV
-313 QNNPLKIKEFIEKID
+313 QNNPLKIKEFIESLD
-328 STKKNIEKVKSDA
+328 STYKNIDKVKNDA
-341 NGVLKS
+341 NGVLNS
-347 FNTDIAE
+347 FNADIAE

-382 LNISDGTK
+382 LNVSDGTK

-407 YPYAQKG
+407 YPYAMKG
-414 VNYLLELKTKQG
+414 VDYLLELKSKQA
-426 SDKKEAKA
+426 SKPKTEKT

-439 EKSKYSVKRAPGRD
+439 KYSVKRAPGRD

-488 IIDKPA
+488 IINKPA
-494 KIDFNMDLNN
+494 KIDFNMDLWN
-504 LHHSAK
+504 LQHTAK
-510 LVVDFRS
+510 LVVDFRTE
-517 NTKEPLIRADY
+517 TKEPLVRADY
-528 GIKNIPLNIPAE
+528 GLKNIPLNIPAE
-540 KFGAYPGVPA
+540 KFGEYPGVPS
-550 FTAKC
+550 FDAKC

-564 DDEGFEITGKGWLTD
+564 DNEGFEITGKGLLTD
-579 LNITT
+579 LKIST

-590 YASKIYSNVMG
+590 YASKIYSSVMG
-601 RIKTVRASMT
+601 RINTVRASMT

-617 GGLNMLLDS
+617 GGLNMALDS
-626 DADVQVMNSLKQ
+626 DADVQVINSIKK

-649 NLKAELTKR
+649 NLKSELTKR

-663 GGALGQ
+663 GGALSQ

-676 KKKLTGSVSTAT
+676 KSKLTGSVGQAN
-688 GFEKQLNQKK
+688 GYEKQLTQKRS
-698 AEAEK
+698 EAEK
-703 QMKGQAEDAAK
+703 QMKDKADEATK
-714 KATKQATDKA
+714 KATDSA
-724 KKEIGNQLK
+724 KKELGNQLK
-733 NLF
+733 KLF

>member
-14 AKKLEKKIFKK
+14 AKKLEKKIYKK
-25 LYVPEDKKYVKSL
+25 LYVPDDKKYVKGL
-38 FTEVEK
+38 FSEVEK

-53 AIPEEKRTQL
+53 AIPADKAEQL
-63 AKKEMKRLK
+63 AKKDMKRLK
-72 ALAKQIK
+72 LIAKQIK

-85 NFIPLIVSLA
+85 NFVPLIVTIA
-95 FIAAIPICFTMFK
+95 FIAAIPICFSMFK
-108 NVLIKKG
+108 NVIIKKA

-121 KIFEAKCDI
+121 NIFEAKTDI
-130 ESVDFKFF
+130 EKVDFKFL

-158 LVDIGSITLDFDLGQ
+158 LVDIGSITIDFDLGQ

-186 LDVNS
+186 LDVNT
-191 GTERKTSGELP
+191 GTERTTSGELP
-202 PKKSKKIQKDKEK
+202 PAKEKKIKKQKAKAEKE
-215 TAKKASE
+215 ASE
-222 SKFGKMLAEK
+222 SKLGKALSDK
-232 KATAANSLE
+232 KAVAADSLE

-253 ETLMQTYYS
+253 ETLMQNYAA

-268 ISQQVQEQIPQMVA
+268 LSKQVEEAIPQIVT
-282 KWQAKPA
+282 KWQTKPA
-289 EVQATVDSLQ
+289 EVQKTVDELQ
-299 ASVNEIVSFDYASV
+299 KSVNEIMAFDYSSV
-313 QNNPLKIKEFIEKID
+313 QNNPLKIKEFLETLD
-328 STKKNIEKVKSDA
+328 STYKNIDKVKNDA
-341 NGVLKS
+341 KEVLNS
-347 FNTDIAE
+347 FNADIAE
-354 ADGLRKTVQNAV
+354 ADGLRKTVQNAIS
-366 THDMNFANSEI
+366 HDMNFANSEI

-382 LNISDGTK
+382 LNVSDGTK

-414 VNYLLELKTKQG
+414 VNYLLELKSKQA
-426 SDKKEAKA
+426 SKPKTEKV

-439 EKSKYSVKRAPGRD
+439 KYSVKRAPGRD

-473 PNFFAQATDIASNQD
+473 QNFFAQASDIASNQD
-488 IIDKPA
+488 IINKPA
-494 KIDFNMDLNN
+494 KIDFNMELFN
-504 LHHSAK
+504 LQHNAK
-510 LVVDFRS
+510 LVVDFRTE
-517 NTKEPLIRADY
+517 TKEPLIRADY
-528 GIKNIPLNIPAE
+528 GLKNIPLIIPAE
-540 KFGAYPGVPA
+540 KFGEYPGVPS
-550 FTAKC
+550 FDAKC
-555 AVDAILKIF
+555 GVDAILKIF
-564 DDEGFEITGKGWLTD
+564 DDEGFEISGKGLLTD
-579 LNITT
+579 LKIAT

-601 RIKTVRASMT
+601 RVNTVRASMT

-617 GGLNMLLDS
+617 GGLNMVLDS
-626 DADVQVMNSLKQ
+626 DADVQVINSIKK
-638 EMEAQLAGIKE
+638 EMEAQLAGIKDS
-649 NLKAELTKR
+649 LKAELTKK

-669 FGSLDDI
+669 FGALDDI
-676 KKKLTGSVSTAT
+676 KSKLTGSVGQAN
-688 GFEKQLNQKK
+688 GYEKQLTQKR

-703 QMKGQAEDAAK
+703 QMKGKADEAAK
-714 KATKQATDKA
+714 KATDSA
-724 KKEIGNQLK
+724 KKEIGNKLK
-733 NLF
+733 SLF

>member
-14 AKKLEKKIFKK
+14 QKKLEKKIFKK

-44 KGAKQIPIY
+44 KGSKGIAIY
-53 AIPEEKRTQL
+53 AIPPEKAEQL
-63 AKKEMKRLK
+63 AKKDMKRLK
-72 ALAKQIK
+72 LLAKQIK
-79 SQKGRV
+79 KQKGRI
-85 NFIPLIVSLA
+85 NFIPLIVTLA
-95 FIAAIPICFTMFK
+95 FIAAIPLCFGMFK
-108 NVLIKKG
+108 NVLIKKA
-115 ITVVCE
+115 ITLVCE
-121 KIFEAKCDI
+121 NVFEAKCDI
-130 ESVDFKFF
+130 QKVDFKFL

-143 IKKIEIANKNDYMKN
+143 INKLEIANKNDYMKN
-158 LVDIGSITLDFDLGQ
+158 LVDIGSISIDFDLAQ
-173 LLRKRFV
+173 LLKKRFV

-191 GTERKTSGELP
+191 GTERKTSGQLP
-202 PKKSKKIQKDKEK
+202 PKKEKKIKKKKAKTEK
-215 TAKKASE
+215 QASE
-222 SKFGKMLAEK
+222 SKLGKALADK
-232 KATAANSLE
+232 KAIAADSLE

-253 ETLMQTYYS
+253 ETLMQNYAA

-268 ISQQVQEQIPQMVA
+268 LSKDVQEQLPQILA

-289 EVQATVDSLQ
+289 EVQKTVDDLQ
-299 ASVNEIVSFDYASV
+299 KSVNDIMVFDYSSV
-313 QNNPLKIKEFIEKID
+313 QNNPLKIKEFIETLD
-328 STKKNIEKVKSDA
+328 ATYKNIDKVKNDA
-341 NGVLKS
+341 NGLLSS
-347 FNTDIAE
+347 FNADLAQ
-354 ADGLRKTVQNAV
+354 ADGLRKSVQNAV
-366 THDMNFANSEI
+366 THDMNFANTEI

-414 VNYLLELKTKQG
+414 VNYILELKAKQA
-426 SDKKEAKA
+426 SAP
-434 KKEKK
+434 KKEKVKK
-439 EKSKYSVKRAPGRD
+439 EKTKYTVKRAPGRD

-488 IIDKPA
+488 IINKPA
-494 KIDFNMDLNN
+494 KIDFNMELWN
-504 LHHSAK
+504 LQHTAK

-517 NTKEPLIRADY
+517 DTKEPMIKADY
-528 GIKNIPLNIPAE
+528 GLKNIPLNIPAE
-540 KFGAYPGVPA
+540 KFGAYPGVPS
-550 FTAKC
+550 FDAKC
-555 AVDAILKIF
+555 AVDAVLKIF
-564 DDEGFEITGKGWLTD
+564 DDEGFEITGKGLLTD
-579 LNITT
+579 LKIST

-601 RIKTVRASMT
+601 RINTVRASVT

-626 DADVQVMNSLKQ
+626 DADLQVLNSLKK
-638 EMEAQLAGIKE
+638 EMEAQLSDIKAK
-649 NLKAELTKR
+649 LKDELTKK

-663 GGALGQ
+663 GGALSQ
-669 FGSLDDI
+669 FGSLDEI
-676 KKKLTGSVSTAT
+676 KNKLLGSVNTANAY
-688 GFEKQLNQKK
+688 EKQLTQKRNEAENQLKGK
-698 AEAEK
+698 AEEAT
-703 QMKGQAEDAAK
+703 K
-714 KATKQATDKA
+714 KATQQATDNV
-724 KKEIGNQLK
+724 KKELGNQLK
-733 NLF
+733 KFF

>member
-1 MKKIPSLFRKKYT
+1 MKKKIPSLFRKKYT
-14 AKKLEKKIFKK
+14 AKKLEKKIYKR
-25 LYVPEDKKYVKSL
+25 LYVPDDKKYVKSL

-44 KGAKQIPIY
+44 KGKKQIPIF
-53 AIPEEKRTQL
+53 AIPPEKAEQL
-63 AKKEMKRLK
+63 AKKDMKRLK
-72 ALAKQIK
+72 SLAKQIK

-85 NFIPLIVSLA
+85 NFVPLLVTLA
-95 FIAAIPICFTMFK
+95 FIAAIPITFTMFK

-115 ITVVCE
+115 LTIVCE

-130 ESVDFKFF
+130 EKVDFKFF

-191 GTERKTSGELP
+191 GTERKTSGQLP
-202 PKKSKKIQKDKEK
+202 PKKVKKIKKSKEK
-215 TAKKASE
+215 EAKKASE

-232 KATAANSLE
+232 KAVAASSLE
-241 KNITGL
+241 SNITGL
-247 FNQFNP
+247 FNQLNP
-253 ETLMQTYYS
+253 ETLMNNFYS
-262 QLQTPA
+262 QLQTPGLSA
-268 ISQQVQEQIPQMVA
+268 QVQQQIPQIVA

-289 EVQATVDSLQ
+289 EIQQTVDELQ
-299 ASVNEIVSFDYASV
+299 KSVNDIVAFDYGAV
-313 QNNPLKIKEFIEKID
+313 QNNPLKIKEFIETID
-328 STKKNIEKVKSDA
+328 STTKNIEKVKKDA
-341 NGVLKS
+341 NGVLNS
-347 FNTDIAE
+347 FNADLKE

-407 YPYAQKG
+407 YPYAKKG
-414 VNYLLELKTKQG
+414 VDYILELKAKQATQP
-426 SDKKEAKA
+426 KKEKA
-434 KKEKK
+434 KKEKT
-439 EKSKYSVKRAPGRD
+439 KYTVKRAPGRD

-461 PALWIK
+461 PAFWIK

-473 PNFFAQATDIASNQD
+473 PNFFAQATDLASNQD

-494 KIDFNMDLNN
+494 KIDFNMELYN
-504 LHHSAK
+504 LQHSAK
-510 LVVDFRS
+510 LVVDFRT
-517 NTKEPLIRADY
+517 NTSEPLIRADY
-528 GIKNIPLNIPAE
+528 GIKNIPLIIPAE
-540 KFGAYPGVPA
+540 KFGSYPGVPS
-550 FTAKC
+550 FDAKC

-564 DDEGFEITGKGWLTD
+564 DDEGFEITGKGLLTD
-579 LNITT
+579 LKITT

-601 RIKTVRASMT
+601 RINTVRASVK

-617 GGLNMLLDS
+617 GGLKMALDS
-626 DADVQVMNSLKQ
+626 DADVQVLNSLKK
-638 EMEAQLAGIKE
+638 EMEAQLAAIKE
-649 NLKAELTKR
+649 NLKAELTKK

-663 GGALGQ
+663 GGALSQ

-676 KKKLTGSVSTAT
+676 KGKLTGSVNKANEY
-688 GFEKQLNQKK
+688 EKQLNQKR

-703 QMKGQAEDAAK
+703 QMKGKAEEATK
-714 KATKQATDKA
+714 KATDNA

-733 NLF
+733 KLF

>member
-14 AKKLEKKIFKK
+14 AKKLEKKIYKK
-25 LYVPEDKKYVKSL
+25 LYVPEDKKYVKGL

-44 KGAKQIPIY
+44 KGAKQTPIF
-53 AIPEEKRTQL
+53 AIPPEKAEQL
-63 AKKEMKRLK
+63 AKKDMKRLK

-85 NFIPLIVSLA
+85 NWVPLLVTLV
-95 FIAAIPICFTMFK
+95 FIAAIPVCFITFK
-108 NVLIKKG
+108 NVIIKKA

-121 KIFEAKCDI
+121 NIFEAKCDI
-130 ESVDFKFF
+130 EKVDFKLL

-143 IKKIEIANKNDYMKN
+143 VRKIEIANKNDYMKN
-158 LVDIGSITLDFDLGQ
+158 LVDIGSITIDFDLNQ

-202 PKKSKKIQKDKEK
+202 PKKVKNIQKGKAKAE
-215 TAKKASE
+215 KKASE
-222 SKFGKMLAEK
+222 SGLGKLIAEK
-232 KATAANSLE
+232 KATAASSLE
-241 KNITGL
+241 SNITGL
-247 FNQFNP
+247 FNQLNP
-253 ETLMQTYYS
+253 ETLMQNFAA

-268 ISQQVQEQIPQMVA
+268 VSKQVQEQVPQIVA

-289 EVQATVDSLQ
+289 EVQKTVDDLQ
-299 ASVNEIVSFDYASV
+299 KSVNDIVNFDFNSV
-313 QNNPLKIKEFIEKID
+313 QNNPLKIKEFIENLD
-328 STKKNIEKVKSDA
+328 STYKNIDKVKNDA

-347 FNTDIAE
+347 FNADIAE

-407 YPYAQKG
+407 YPYAVKG
-414 VNYLLELKTKQG
+414 VNYLLDLKAKQG
-426 SDKKEAKA
+426 GKPKEEKA
-434 KKEKK
+434 QKEKK
-439 EKSKYSVKRAPGRD
+439 EKYTVKRAPGRD

-473 PNFFAQATDIASNQD
+473 PNFFAQATDISSNQD
-488 IIDKPA
+488 IINKPA
-494 KIDFNMDLNN
+494 KIDFNMDLMG
-504 LHHSAK
+504 LKHTAK
-510 LVVDFRS
+510 LVVDFRTD
-517 NTKEPLIRADY
+517 TKEPLIRADY
-528 GIKNIPLNIPAE
+528 GLKNIPLLIPAE
-540 KFGAYPGVPA
+540 KFGEYPGVPS
-550 FTAKC
+550 FDAKC
-555 AVDAILKIF
+555 AVDAVLKIF
-564 DDEGFEITGKGWLTD
+564 DDEGFELTGKGLLTD
-579 LNITT
+579 LKIAT

-601 RIKTVRASMT
+601 RINTVRANIT
-611 SGFTLS
+611 SGFTMS
-617 GGLNMLLDS
+617 GGLKMLLDS
-626 DADVQVMNSLKQ
+626 DADVQVLNSLKK

-649 NLKAELTKR
+649 NLKAELTKK

-669 FGSLDDI
+669 FGSLDEI
-676 KKKLTGSVSTAT
+676 KNKLTGSVNTAN
-688 GFEKQLNQKK
+688 GYEKQLTQKR

-703 QMKGQAEDAAK
+703 QLKGKADEATK
-714 KATKQATDKA
+714 KATEDA
-724 KKEIGNQLK
+724 KKELGNQLK
-733 NLF
+733 KLF

>member
-14 AKKLEKKIFKK
+14 AKKLEKKIYKK
-25 LYVPEDKKYVKSL
+25 LYVPDDKKYVKGL

-53 AIPEEKRTQL
+53 AIPADKAEQL
-63 AKKEMKRLK
+63 AKKDMKRLK
-72 ALAKQIK
+72 LLAKQIK
-79 SQKGRV
+79 KQKGRV
-85 NFIPLIVSLA
+85 NFVPLIVTIA
-95 FIAAIPICFTMFK
+95 FIAAIPICFSMFK
-108 NVLIKKG
+108 NVIIKKA

-121 KIFEAKCDI
+121 NIFEAKTDI
-130 ESVDFKFF
+130 EKVDFKFL

-158 LVDIGSITLDFDLGQ
+158 LVDIGSITIDFDLGQ

-186 LDVNS
+186 LDVNT
-191 GTERKTSGELP
+191 GTERTTSGELP
-202 PKKSKKIQKDKEK
+202 PAKEKKIKKQKAKAEKE
-215 TAKKASE
+215 ASE
-222 SKFGKMLAEK
+222 SKLGKALSDK
-232 KATAANSLE
+232 KAVAANSLE

-253 ETLMQTYYS
+253 ETLMQNYAA

-268 ISQQVQEQIPQMVA
+268 ISKQVQEQIPQIVA

-289 EVQATVDSLQ
+289 EVQKTVDELQ
-299 ASVNEIVSFDYASV
+299 KSVNEIMSFDYSAV
-313 QNNPLKIKEFIEKID
+313 QNNPLKIKEFIESLD
-328 STKKNIEKVKSDA
+328 ATYKNIDKVKNDA
-341 NGVLKS
+341 NGVLNS
-347 FNTDIAE
+347 FNADIAE
-354 ADGLRKTVQNAV
+354 ADDLRKTVQNAV

-382 LNISDGTK
+382 LNVSDGTK

-414 VNYLLELKTKQG
+414 VNYLLELKSKQA
-426 SDKKEAKA
+426 SKPKTEKV

-439 EKSKYSVKRAPGRD
+439 KYSVKRAPGRD

-488 IIDKPA
+488 IINKPA
-494 KIDFNMDLNN
+494 KIDFNMDLWN
-504 LHHSAK
+504 LQHTAK
-510 LVVDFRS
+510 LVVDFRTE
-517 NTKEPLIRADY
+517 TKEPLVRADY
-528 GIKNIPLNIPAE
+528 GLKNIPLNIPAE
-540 KFGAYPGVPA
+540 KFGEYPGVPS
-550 FTAKC
+550 FDAKC
-555 AVDAILKIF
+555 AVDAIFKIF
-564 DDEGFEITGKGWLTD
+564 DDEGFEITGKGLLTD
-579 LNITT
+579 LKIST

-590 YASKIYSNVMG
+590 YASKIYSSVMG
-601 RIKTVRASMT
+601 RINTVRASIA
-611 SGFTLS
+611 SGFTIS
-617 GGLNMLLDS
+617 DGLKMALDS
-626 DADVQVMNSLKQ
+626 DADVQVINSIKK

-676 KKKLTGSVSTAT
+676 KSKLTGSVGQAN
-688 GFEKQLNQKK
+688 GYEKQLTQKRS
-698 AEAEK
+698 EAEK
-703 QMKGQAEDAAK
+703 QLKGKAEETTK
-714 KATKQATDKA
+714 KATDSA

-733 NLF
+733 KLF

>member
-14 AKKLEKKIFKK
+14 AKKLEKKIYKR
-25 LYVPEDKKYVKSL
+25 LYVPEDKKYVKGL
-38 FTEVEK
+38 FTEIEK
-44 KGAKQIPIY
+44 KGAKQIPVF
-53 AIPEEKRTQL
+53 AIPPEKAEQL
-63 AKKEMKRLK
+63 AKKDMKRLK

-79 SQKGRV
+79 KQKGRV
-85 NFIPLIVSLA
+85 NFVPLIVTAA
-95 FIAAIPICFTMFK
+95 FIVAIPICFITFK
-108 NVLIKKG
+108 NIIVKKG
-115 ITVVCE
+115 ITYACE
-121 KIFEAKCDI
+121 TIFEAKCDI
-130 ESVDFKFF
+130 QNVDFKLL

-143 IKKIEIANKNDYMKN
+143 IKKLEIANKDDYMKN
-158 LVDIGSITLDFDLGQ
+158 LVDIGSITVDFDLGQ

-186 LDVNS
+186 LGVDT

-202 PKKSKKIQKDKEK
+202 PKKEKKIKKQKEK
-215 TAKKASE
+215 AAKEASE
-222 SKFGKMLAEK
+222 SKLGQVIAEK
-232 KATAANSLE
+232 KAVAANSLE
-241 KNITGL
+241 SNITGL
-247 FNQFNP
+247 FNQLNP
-253 ETLMQTYYS
+253 ETLMNNFYS
-262 QLQTPA
+262 QLQTPGL
-268 ISQQVQEQIPQMVA
+268 SKQVQEQIPQIVA

-289 EVQATVDSLQ
+289 EVQQTVDELQ
-299 ASVNEIVSFDYASV
+299 KSVNDIMNFDYSAV

-328 STKKNIEKVKSDA
+328 STKKNIEKVKNDA
-341 NGVLKS
+341 NGVLKN
-347 FNTDIAE
+347 FNADIAE
-354 ADGLRKTVQNAV
+354 ADGLRKSVQNAV

-407 YPYAQKG
+407 YPYAMKG
-414 VNYLLELKTKQG
+414 VDYILDLKTKQG
-426 SDKKEAKA
+426 SKPKEAKV

-439 EKSKYSVKRAPGRD
+439 KYSVKRAPGQD

-488 IIDKPA
+488 IINKPA
-494 KIDFNMDLNN
+494 KIDFNMELYN
-504 LHHSAK
+504 LQHEAK
-510 LVVDFRS
+510 LVVDFRTD
-517 NTKEPLIRADY
+517 TKEPLIRADY
-528 GIKNIPLNIPAE
+528 GLKNIPLNIPAE
-540 KFGAYPGVPA
+540 KFGEYPGVPS
-550 FTAKC
+550 FDAKC

-564 DDEGFEITGKGWLTD
+564 DKDGFELSGKGLLTD
-579 LNITT
+579 LKIAT

-601 RIKTVRASMT
+601 RINTVRAGIT
-611 SGFTLS
+611 SGFTLTD
-617 GGLNMLLDS
+617 GLKMNLDS
-626 DADVQVMNSLKQ
+626 DADVQVINSLKK
-638 EMEAQLAGIKE
+638 EMEAQLAEIKD
-649 NLKAELTKR
+649 NLKTELTKK

-676 KKKLTGSVSTAT
+676 KTKLTGSLSTAN
-688 GFEKQLNQKK
+688 GFEKQLNQKRT
-698 AEAEK
+698 EAEK
-703 QMKGQAEDAAK
+703 QLKGKATDEAK
-714 KATKQATDKA
+714 KQL
-724 KKEIGNQLK
+724 GNQLK

>member
-14 AKKLEKKIFKK
+14 AKKLEKKIYKK

-53 AIPEEKRTQL
+53 AIPAEKAEQL
-63 AKKEMKRLK
+63 AKKDMKRLT
-72 ALAKQIK
+72 LIAKQIK
-79 SQKGRV
+79 KQKGRV
-85 NFIPLIVSLA
+85 NFIPLIVTLI
-95 FIAAIPICFTMFK
+95 FVAAIPVCFSIFK
-108 NVLIKKG
+108 NVIIKKI
-115 ITVVCE
+115 ITVSCE
-121 KIFEAKCDI
+121 SIFEAKCDI
-130 ESVDFKFF
+130 ENVDFKFF

-191 GTERKTSGELP
+191 GTDRKTSGELP
-202 PKKSKKIQKDKEK
+202 PKKEKKIKKQKEK
-215 TAKKASE
+215 TAKEASE
-222 SKFGKMLAEK
+222 SKLGKLLAEK
-232 KATAANSLE
+232 KATAASSLE
-241 KNITGL
+241 QNITGL
-247 FNQFNP
+247 FNQVNP
-253 ETLMQTYYS
+253 ETLMNNYYS

-268 ISQQVQEQIPQMVA
+268 ISKQVQEQVPQIIA

-289 EVQATVDSLQ
+289 EVQKTVDELQ
-299 ASVNEIVSFDYASV
+299 KSVNDIITFDFNSV
-313 QNNPLKIKEFIEKID
+313 QNNPLKIKEFIETVD
-328 STKKNIEKVKSDA
+328 STYKNIDKVKNDA
-341 NGVLKS
+341 NEILNN
-347 FNTDIAE
+347 FNADIAE
-354 ADGLRKTVQNAV
+354 ADGLRKSVQGAV

-407 YPYAQKG
+407 YPYAVKG
-414 VNYLLELKTKQG
+414 VDYLLELKSKQA
-426 SDKKEAKA
+426 SQPKKEKV

-439 EKSKYSVKRAPGRD
+439 KYTVKRAPGRD

-488 IIDKPA
+488 IINKPA
-494 KIDFNMDLNN
+494 KIDFNMELWG
-504 LHHSAK
+504 LTHKAK
-510 LVVDFRS
+510 LVVDFRTE
-517 NTKEPLIRADY
+517 TKEPLILADY
-528 GIKNIPLNIPAE
+528 GLKNIPLNIPAE
-540 KFGAYPGVPA
+540 KFGAYPGVPS
-550 FTAKC
+550 FDAKC
-555 AVDAILKIF
+555 AVDAVLKIF
-564 DDEGFEITGKGWLTD
+564 DDEGFELTGKGLLTD
-579 LNITT
+579 LKIAT

-590 YASKIYSNVMG
+590 YASKILSNVMG
-601 RIKTVRASMT
+601 RINTVRAEIT
-611 SGFTLS
+611 SGFTAS
-617 GGLNMLLDS
+617 GGLKMLLNS
-626 DADVQVMNSLKQ
+626 DADIQVINSIKK

-649 NLKAELTKR
+649 KLKTELTKR

-669 FGSLDDI
+669 FGSLDEI
-676 KKKLTGSVSTAT
+676 KTKLTGSVSKANDY
-688 GFEKQLNQKK
+688 EKQLTQKR

-703 QMKGQAEDAAK
+703 QLKGKTEEATK
-714 KATKQATDKA
+714 KATENA
-724 KKEIGNQLK
+724 KKELGNQLK
-733 NLF
+733 KLF

>member
-14 AKKLEKKIFKK
+14 AKKLEKKIYKK
-25 LYVPEDKKYVKSL
+25 LYVPDDKKYVKGL

-53 AIPEEKRTQL
+53 AIPADKAEQL
-63 AKKEMKRLK
+63 AKKDMKRLK
-72 ALAKQIK
+72 LLAKQIK
-79 SQKGRV
+79 KQKGRV
-85 NFIPLIVSLA
+85 NFVPLIVTIA
-95 FIAAIPICFTMFK
+95 FIAAIPICFSMFK
-108 NVLIKKG
+108 NVIIKKA
-115 ITVVCE
+115 ITVACE
-121 KIFEAKCDI
+121 NIFEAKTDI
-130 ESVDFKFF
+130 EKVDFKFL

-158 LVDIGSITLDFDLGQ
+158 LVDIGSITIDFDLGQ

-202 PKKSKKIQKDKEK
+202 PAKEKKIKKQKAKAEKE
-215 TAKKASE
+215 ASE
-222 SKFGKMLAEK
+222 SKLGKALSDK
-232 KATAANSLE
+232 KAVAANSLE

-253 ETLMQTYYS
+253 ETLMQNYAA

-268 ISQQVQEQIPQMVA
+268 ISKQVQEQIPQIVA

-289 EVQATVDSLQ
+289 EVQKTVNELQ
-299 ASVNEIVSFDYASV
+299 KSVNEIMSFDYSAV
-313 QNNPLKIKEFIEKID
+313 QNNPLKIKEFIESLD
-328 STKKNIEKVKSDA
+328 ATYKNIEKVKNDA
-341 NGVLKS
+341 NGVLNS
-347 FNTDIAE
+347 FNADIAE

-382 LNISDGTK
+382 LNVSDGTK

-414 VNYLLELKTKQG
+414 VSYLLELKAKQA
-426 SDKKEAKA
+426 SKPKTEKV

-439 EKSKYSVKRAPGRD
+439 KYSVKRAPGRD

-488 IIDKPA
+488 IINKPA
-494 KIDFNMDLNN
+494 KIDFNMDLWN
-504 LHHSAK
+504 LQHTAK
-510 LVVDFRS
+510 LVVDFRTE
-517 NTKEPLIRADY
+517 TKEPLVRADY
-528 GIKNIPLNIPAE
+528 GLKNIPLNIPAE
-540 KFGAYPGVPA
+540 KFGEYPGVPS
-550 FTAKC
+550 FDAKC
-555 AVDAILKIF
+555 AVDAIFKIF
-564 DDEGFEITGKGWLTD
+564 DDEGFEITGKGLLTD
-579 LNITT
+579 LKIST

-590 YASKIYSNVMG
+590 YASKIYSSVMG
-601 RIKTVRASMT
+601 RINTVRASMT
-611 SGFTLS
+611 SGFTIS
-617 GGLNMLLDS
+617 DGLKMALDS
-626 DADVQVMNSLKQ
+626 DADVQVINSIKK

-676 KKKLTGSVSTAT
+676 KSKLTGSVGQAN
-688 GFEKQLNQKK
+688 GYEKQLTQKRS
-698 AEAEK
+698 EAEK
-703 QMKGQAEDAAK
+703 QLKGKAEEATK
-714 KATKQATDKA
+714 KATDSA

-733 NLF
+733 KLF

>member
-14 AKKLEKKIFKK
+14 AKKLEKKIYKK
-25 LYVPEDKKYVKSL
+25 LYVPEDKKYVKGL
-38 FTEVEK
+38 FTEIEK
-44 KGAKQIPIY
+44 KGAKQIPIF
-53 AIPEEKRTQL
+53 AIPPEKAEQL
-63 AKKEMKRLK
+63 AKKDMKRLK

-79 SQKGRV
+79 KQKGRV
-85 NFIPLIVSLA
+85 NFVPLIVTAA
-95 FIAAIPICFTMFK
+95 FIVAIPICFITFK
-108 NVLIKKG
+108 NIIVKKG
-115 ITVVCE
+115 ITYACE
-121 KIFEAKCDI
+121 TIFEAKCDI
-130 ESVDFKFF
+130 QNVDFKLL

-143 IKKIEIANKNDYMKN
+143 IKKLEIANKDDYMKN
-158 LVDIGSITLDFDLGQ
+158 LVDIGSITVDFDLGQ

-186 LDVNS
+186 LGVDT

-202 PKKSKKIQKDKEK
+202 PKKEKKIKKQKEK
-215 TAKKASE
+215 AAKEASE
-222 SKFGKMLAEK
+222 SKLEQVIAEK
-232 KATAANSLE
+232 KAVAANSLE
-241 KNITGL
+241 SNITGL
-247 FNQFNP
+247 FNQLNP
-253 ETLMQTYYS
+253 ETLMNNFYS
-262 QLQTPA
+262 QLQTPGL
-268 ISQQVQEQIPQMVA
+268 SKQVQEQIPQIVA

-289 EVQATVDSLQ
+289 EVQQTVDELQ
-299 ASVNEIVSFDYASV
+299 KSVNDIMNFDYSAV

-328 STKKNIEKVKSDA
+328 STKKNIEKVKNDA
-341 NGVLKS
+341 NGVLKN
-347 FNTDIAE
+347 FNADIAE
-354 ADGLRKTVQNAV
+354 ADGLRKSVQNAV

-407 YPYAQKG
+407 YPYAMKG
-414 VNYLLELKTKQG
+414 VDYILDLKTKQG
-426 SDKKEAKA
+426 SKPKEAKV

-439 EKSKYSVKRAPGRD
+439 KYSVKRAPGRD

-488 IIDKPA
+488 IINKPA
-494 KIDFNMDLNN
+494 KIDFNMELYN
-504 LHHSAK
+504 LQHEAK
-510 LVVDFRS
+510 LVVDFRTD
-517 NTKEPLIRADY
+517 TKEPLIRADY
-528 GIKNIPLNIPAE
+528 GLKNIPLNIPAE
-540 KFGAYPGVPA
+540 KFGEYPGVPS
-550 FTAKC
+550 FDAKC

-564 DDEGFEITGKGWLTD
+564 DKDGFELSGKGLLTD
-579 LNITT
+579 LKIAT

-601 RIKTVRASMT
+601 RINTVRAGIT
-611 SGFTLS
+611 SGFTLTD
-617 GGLNMLLDS
+617 GLKMNLDS
-626 DADVQVMNSLKQ
+626 DADVQVINSLKK
-638 EMEAQLAGIKE
+638 EMEAQLAEIKD
-649 NLKAELTKR
+649 NLKTELTKK

-676 KKKLTGSVSTAT
+676 KTKLTGSLSTAT
-688 GFEKQLNQKK
+688 GFEKQLNQKRT
-698 AEAEK
+698 EAEK
-703 QMKGQAEDAAK
+703 QLKSKATDEAK
-714 KATKQATDKA
+714 KQL
-724 KKEIGNQLK
+724 GNQLK

>member
-14 AKKLEKKIFKK
+14 AKKLEKKIYKK
-25 LYVPEDKKYVKSL
+25 LYVPEDKKYVKGL

-44 KGAKQIPIY
+44 KGTKQTPIF
-53 AIPEEKRTQL
+53 AIPPEKAEQL
-63 AKKEMKRLK
+63 AKKDMKRLK

-85 NFIPLIVSLA
+85 NWVPLLVTLV
-95 FIAAIPICFTMFK
+95 FVAAIPVCFITFK
-108 NVLIKKG
+108 NVIIKKA

-121 KIFEAKCDI
+121 NIFEAKCDI
-130 ESVDFKFF
+130 EKVDFKLL

-143 IKKIEIANKNDYMKN
+143 VRKIEIANKNDYMKN
-158 LVDIGSITLDFDLGQ
+158 LVDIGSITIDFDLNQ

-202 PKKSKKIQKDKEK
+202 PKKVKNIQKGKAKAE
-215 TAKKASE
+215 KKASE
-222 SKFGKMLAEK
+222 SGLGKLIAEK
-232 KATAANSLE
+232 KATAASSLE
-241 KNITGL
+241 SNITGL
-247 FNQFNP
+247 FNQLNP
-253 ETLMQTYYS
+253 ETLMQNFAA

-268 ISQQVQEQIPQMVA
+268 VSKQVQEQVPQIVA

-289 EVQATVDSLQ
+289 EVQKTVDDLQ
-299 ASVNEIVSFDYASV
+299 KSVNDIVNFDFNSV
-313 QNNPLKIKEFIEKID
+313 QNNPLKIKEFIENLD
-328 STKKNIEKVKSDA
+328 STYKNIDKVKNDA

-347 FNTDIAE
+347 FNADIAE

-407 YPYAQKG
+407 YPYAVKG
-414 VNYLLELKTKQG
+414 VNYLLDLKAKQG
-426 SDKKEAKA
+426 GKPKEEKVQ
-434 KKEKK
+434 KEKK
-439 EKSKYSVKRAPGRD
+439 EKYTVKRAPGRD

-473 PNFFAQATDIASNQD
+473 PNFFAQATDISSNQD
-488 IIDKPA
+488 IINKPA
-494 KIDFNMDLNN
+494 KIDFNMDLMG
-504 LHHSAK
+504 LKHTAK
-510 LVVDFRS
+510 LVVDFRTD
-517 NTKEPLIRADY
+517 TKEPLIRADY
-528 GIKNIPLNIPAE
+528 GLKNIPLLIPAE
-540 KFGAYPGVPA
+540 KFGEYPGVPS
-550 FTAKC
+550 FDAKC
-555 AVDAILKIF
+555 AVDAVLKIF
-564 DDEGFEITGKGWLTD
+564 DDEGFELTGKGLLTD
-579 LNITT
+579 LKIAT

-601 RIKTVRASMT
+601 RINTVRANIT
-611 SGFTLS
+611 SGFTMS
-617 GGLNMLLDS
+617 GGLKMLLDS
-626 DADVQVMNSLKQ
+626 DADVQVLNSLKK

-649 NLKAELTKR
+649 NLKAELTKK

-669 FGSLDDI
+669 FGSLDEI
-676 KKKLTGSVSTAT
+676 KNKLTGSVNTAN
-688 GFEKQLNQKK
+688 GYEKQLTQKR

-703 QMKGQAEDAAK
+703 QLKGKADEATK
-714 KATKQATDKA
+714 KATEDA
-724 KKEIGNQLK
+724 KKELGNQLK
-733 NLF
+733 KLF

>member
-14 AKKLEKKIFKK
+14 AKKLEKKIYKK
-25 LYVPEDKKYVKSL
+25 LYVPEDKKYVKGL

-44 KGAKQIPIY
+44 KGSKQTPIF
-53 AIPEEKRTQL
+53 AIPPEKAEQL
-63 AKKEMKRLK
+63 AKKDMKRLK

-85 NFIPLIVSLA
+85 NWVPLLVTLV
-95 FIAAIPICFTMFK
+95 FVAAIPVCFITFK
-108 NVLIKKG
+108 NVIIKKA

-121 KIFEAKCDI
+121 NIFEAKCDI
-130 ESVDFKFF
+130 EKVDFKLL

-143 IKKIEIANKNDYMKN
+143 VRKIEIANKNDYMKN
-158 LVDIGSITLDFDLGQ
+158 LVDIGSITIDFDLNQ

-202 PKKSKKIQKDKEK
+202 PKKVKNIQKGKAKAE
-215 TAKKASE
+215 KKASE
-222 SKFGKMLAEK
+222 SGIGKLIAEK
-232 KATAANSLE
+232 KATAASSLE
-241 KNITGL
+241 SNITGL
-247 FNQFNP
+247 FNQLNP
-253 ETLMQTYYS
+253 ETLMQNFAA

-268 ISQQVQEQIPQMVA
+268 VSKQVQEQVPQIVA

-289 EVQATVDSLQ
+289 EVQKTVDDLQ
-299 ASVNEIVSFDYASV
+299 KSVNDIVNFDFNSV
-313 QNNPLKIKEFIEKID
+313 QNNPLKIKEFIENLD
-328 STKKNIEKVKSDA
+328 STYKNIDKVKNDA

-347 FNTDIAE
+347 FNADIAE

-407 YPYAQKG
+407 YPYAVKG
-414 VNYLLELKTKQG
+414 VNYLLDLKAKQG
-426 SDKKEAKA
+426 GKPKEEKVQ
-434 KKEKK
+434 KEKK
-439 EKSKYSVKRAPGRD
+439 EKYTVKRAPGRD

-473 PNFFAQATDIASNQD
+473 PNFFAQATDISSNQD
-488 IIDKPA
+488 IINKPA
-494 KIDFNMDLNN
+494 KIDFNMDLMG
-504 LHHSAK
+504 LKHTAK
-510 LVVDFRS
+510 LVVDFRTD
-517 NTKEPLIRADY
+517 TKEPLIRADY
-528 GIKNIPLNIPAE
+528 GLKNIPLLIPAE
-540 KFGAYPGVPA
+540 KFGEYPGVPS
-550 FTAKC
+550 FDAKC
-555 AVDAILKIF
+555 AVDAVLKIF
-564 DDEGFEITGKGWLTD
+564 DDEGFELTGKGLLTD
-579 LNITT
+579 LKIAT

-601 RIKTVRASMT
+601 RINTVRANIT
-611 SGFTLS
+611 SGFTMS
-617 GGLNMLLDS
+617 GGLKMLLDS
-626 DADVQVMNSLKQ
+626 DADVQVLNSLKK

-649 NLKAELTKR
+649 NLKAELTKK

-669 FGSLDDI
+669 FGSLDEI
-676 KKKLTGSVSTAT
+676 KNKLTGSVNTAN
-688 GFEKQLNQKK
+688 GYEKQLTQKR

-703 QMKGQAEDAAK
+703 QLKGKADEATK
-714 KATKQATDKA
+714 KATEDA
-724 KKEIGNQLK
+724 KKELGNQLK
-733 NLF
+733 KLF

>member
-14 AKKLEKKIFKK
+14 AKKLEKKIYKK
-25 LYVPEDKKYVKSL
+25 LYVPDDKKYVKSL

-53 AIPEEKRTQL
+53 AIPADKAEQL
-63 AKKEMKRLK
+63 AKKDMKRLK
-72 ALAKQIK
+72 LLAKQIK

-85 NFIPLIVSLA
+85 NFVPLIVTIA
-95 FIAAIPICFTMFK
+95 FIVAIPVCFSMFK
-108 NVLIKKG
+108 NVIIKKAL
-115 ITVVCE
+115 TVVCE
-121 KIFEAKCDI
+121 NIFEAKTDI
-130 ESVDFKFF
+130 EKVDFKFL

-143 IKKIEIANKNDYMKN
+143 IKKVEIANKNDYMKN
-158 LVDIGSITLDFDLGQ
+158 LVDIGSITIDFDLGQ

-186 LDVNS
+186 LDVNT
-191 GTERKTSGELP
+191 GTERTTSGELP
-202 PKKSKKIQKDKEK
+202 PAKEKKIKKQKEK
-215 TAKKASE
+215 AEKEASE
-222 SKFGKMLAEK
+222 SKLGKALSDK
-232 KATAANSLE
+232 KAVAADSLQ

-253 ETLMQTYYS
+253 ETLMQNYAA

-268 ISQQVQEQIPQMVA
+268 ISTQVQEQIPQIVA

-289 EVQATVDSLQ
+289 EVQKTVDELQ
-299 ASVNEIVSFDYASV
+299 KSVNEIMAFDFSSV
-313 QNNPLKIKEFIEKID
+313 QNNPLKIKEFIESLD
-328 STKKNIEKVKSDA
+328 STYKNIDKVKNDA
-341 NGVLKS
+341 NGVLNS
-347 FNTDIAE
+347 FNADIAE

-382 LNISDGTK
+382 LNVSDGTK

-407 YPYAQKG
+407 YPYAMKG
-414 VNYLLELKTKQG
+414 VDYLLELKSKQA
-426 SDKKEAKA
+426 SKPKTEKT

-439 EKSKYSVKRAPGRD
+439 KYSVKRAPGRD

-473 PNFFAQATDIASNQD
+473 PNFFAQASDIASNQD
-488 IIDKPA
+488 IINKPA
-494 KIDFNMDLNN
+494 KIDFNMDLWN
-504 LHHSAK
+504 LQHTAK
-510 LVVDFRS
+510 LVVDFRTE
-517 NTKEPLIRADY
+517 TKEPLVRADY
-528 GIKNIPLNIPAE
+528 GLKNIPLNIPAE
-540 KFGAYPGVPA
+540 KFGEYPGVPS
-550 FTAKC
+550 FDAKC

-564 DDEGFEITGKGWLTD
+564 DDEGFEITGKGLLTD
-579 LNITT
+579 LKIST

-590 YASKIYSNVMG
+590 YASKIYSSVMG
-601 RIKTVRASMT
+601 RINTVRASMT

-617 GGLNMLLDS
+617 GGLNMALDS
-626 DADVQVMNSLKQ
+626 DADVQVITSIKK

-649 NLKAELTKR
+649 NLKSELTKR

-663 GGALGQ
+663 GGALSQ
-669 FGSLDDI
+669 FGSLGDI
-676 KKKLTGSVSTAT
+676 KSKLTGSVGQAN
-688 GFEKQLNQKK
+688 GYEKQLTQKRS
-698 AEAEK
+698 EAEK
-703 QMKGQAEDAAK
+703 QMKGKADEATK
-714 KATKQATDKA
+714 KATDSA
-724 KKEIGNQLK
+724 KKELGNQLK
-733 NLF
+733 KLF

>member
-14 AKKLEKKIFKK
+14 AKKLEKKIYKK
-25 LYVPEDKKYVKSL
+25 LYVPDDKKYVKGL

-53 AIPEEKRTQL
+53 AIPADKAEQL
-63 AKKEMKRLK
+63 AKKDMKRLK
-72 ALAKQIK
+72 LLAKQIK
-79 SQKGRV
+79 KQKGRV
-85 NFIPLIVSLA
+85 NFVPLIVTIA
-95 FIAAIPICFTMFK
+95 FIAAIPICFSMFK
-108 NVLIKKG
+108 NVIIKKA
-115 ITVVCE
+115 ITVACE
-121 KIFEAKCDI
+121 NIFEAKTDI
-130 ESVDFKFF
+130 EKVDFKFL

-158 LVDIGSITLDFDLGQ
+158 LVDIGSITIDFDLGQ

-186 LDVNS
+186 LEVNS

-202 PKKSKKIQKDKEK
+202 PAKEKKIKKQKAKAEKE
-215 TAKKASE
+215 ASE
-222 SKFGKMLAEK
+222 SKLGKALSDK
-232 KATAANSLE
+232 KAVAANSLE

-253 ETLMQTYYS
+253 ETLMQNYAA

-268 ISQQVQEQIPQMVA
+268 ISNQVQEQIPQIVA

-289 EVQATVDSLQ
+289 EVQKTVDELQ
-299 ASVNEIVSFDYASV
+299 KSVNEIMSFDYSAV
-313 QNNPLKIKEFIEKID
+313 QNNPLKIKEFIESLD
-328 STKKNIEKVKSDA
+328 ATYKNIEKVKNDA
-341 NGVLKS
+341 NGVLNS
-347 FNTDIAE
+347 FNADIAE

-382 LNISDGTK
+382 LNVSDGTK

-414 VNYLLELKTKQG
+414 VSYLLELKAKQA
-426 SDKKEAKA
+426 SKPKTEKV

-439 EKSKYSVKRAPGRD
+439 KYSVKRAPGRD

-488 IIDKPA
+488 IINKPA
-494 KIDFNMDLNN
+494 KIDFNMDLWN
-504 LHHSAK
+504 LQHTAK
-510 LVVDFRS
+510 LVVDFRTE
-517 NTKEPLIRADY
+517 TKEPLVRADY
-528 GIKNIPLNIPAE
+528 GLKNIPLNIPAE
-540 KFGAYPGVPA
+540 KFGEYPGVPS
-550 FTAKC
+550 FDAKC
-555 AVDAILKIF
+555 AVDAIFKIF
-564 DDEGFEITGKGWLTD
+564 DDEGFEITGKGLLTD
-579 LNITT
+579 LKIST

-590 YASKIYSNVMG
+590 YASKIYSSVMG
-601 RIKTVRASMT
+601 RINTVRASMT
-611 SGFTLS
+611 SGFTIS
-617 GGLNMLLDS
+617 DGLKMALDS
-626 DADVQVMNSLKQ
+626 DADVQVINSIKK

-676 KKKLTGSVSTAT
+676 KSKLTGSVGQANNY
-688 GFEKQLNQKK
+688 EKQLTQKRS
-698 AEAEK
+698 EAEK
-703 QMKGQAEDAAK
+703 QLKGKAEEATK
-714 KATKQATDKA
+714 KATDSA

-733 NLF
+733 KLF